1 MNEKGYK
8 KRLEFQQSIIS
19 NKSKRIEELEAE
31 VERLKL
37 ECQMKDEVINS
48 VAPLKEELANEVAKI
63 KQYKKQYQKLIDELK
78 KMKKI
83 INQTA
88 YKGRWWLIKL
98 FLK

>member
-8 KRLEFQQSIIS
+8 KRLEFQQKIIS

-37 ECQMKDEVINS
+37 ECQIKDEVINS

-78 KMKKI
+78 KMKSHWSEGI
-83 INQTA
+83 SSLNHS
-88 YKGRWWLIKL
+88 
-98 FLK
+98 FHFPN